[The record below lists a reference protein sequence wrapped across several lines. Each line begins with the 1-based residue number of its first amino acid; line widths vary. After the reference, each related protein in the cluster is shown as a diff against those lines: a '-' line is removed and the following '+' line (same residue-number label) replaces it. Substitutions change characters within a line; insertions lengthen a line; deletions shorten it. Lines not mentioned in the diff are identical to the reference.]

1 MKLGKIITLGLL
13 GGAGYV
19 AYRIYQN
26 REQIH
31 EQIISTEDTV
41 DAIATDLENIKKN
54 LTYLAEQRETLQ
66 QLGQNLTYK
75 TRIFSQEAQAHLL
88 QINQTL
94 SKYQTEND

>member
-41 DAIATDLENIKKN
+41 DAIATDLENIKKKSD
-54 LTYLAEQRETLQ
+54 LSSRTTRDSATIRPKLDLQ
-66 QLGQNLTYK
+66 DKNIQSRGTSPS
-75 TRIFSQEAQAHLL
+75 TSSQSDP
-88 QINQTL
+88 I
-94 SKYQTEND
+94 